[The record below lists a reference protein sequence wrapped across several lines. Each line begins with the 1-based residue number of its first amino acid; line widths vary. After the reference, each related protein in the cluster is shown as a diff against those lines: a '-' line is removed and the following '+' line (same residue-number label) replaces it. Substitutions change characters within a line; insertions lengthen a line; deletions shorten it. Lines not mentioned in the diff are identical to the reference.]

1 VRFEFTI
8 VNNNDTQKVKQSEQ
22 SNGLI
27 LNDLKDECPV
37 RNFEINDL
45 RLGINPERSTIKT
58 IMIWIKNIS
67 KNNI

>member
-1 VRFEFTI
+1 MNMRP
-8 VNNNDTQKVKQSEQ
+8 TQNEMQREQ

-58 IMIWIKNIS
+58 TMIWIKNIS

>member
-1 VRFEFTI
+1 MRCEFTI

-22 SNGLI
+22 SKGLI
-27 LNDLKDECPV
+27 LNDLKDEYPV

>member
-1 VRFEFTI
+1 MNMRPAQNEI
-8 VNNNDTQKVKQSEQ
+8 QREQ

-45 RLGINPERSTIKT
+45 RLGINPDRSTIKT